1 MSVSPSSPLLQVDGL
16 HIRYETGRSMWGTP
30 RFRDVVHGVSFDVQP
45 GQTFGLVGESGSG
58 KSTIGKAL
66 LRQIPILSGTI
77 SFEGQR
83 ISDLPLGATPLS
95 YRRAVQVVF
104 QNPLQSLNPR
114 MRAHETVAEAV
125 RFHIGL
131 TGASLK
137 ARTRELFDDVGLSA
151 RVDDRYPGELSGG
164 QQQRV
169 AIARA
174 LASNPKLVICDEA
187 VSALDVSTQAQVITL
202 LRKLQERHGVS
213 YVFISHDLGIVR
225 SICHSV
231 GVLRQGDFVDIGD
244 VASVYHRPTSDYTKN
259 LLDAVPR
266 PSLARASLATGS

>member
-1 MSVSPSSPLLQVDGL
+1 MTGWDQPLLRVEDL
-16 HIRYETGRSMWGTP
+16 HLRYEVGRSIWGTA
-30 RFRDVVHGVSFDVQP
+30 RYREVIRGVSFDVPP

-66 LRQIPILSGTI
+66 LRQLPILSGRVL
-77 SFEGQR
+77 FEGQSVTNLAPASKR
-83 ISDLPLGATPLS
+83 A
-95 YRRAVQVVF
+95 YRQAVQAVF

-114 MRAHETVAEAV
+114 MLARETVAEAV
-125 RFHIGL
+125 RFHTGL
-131 TGASLK
+131 AGPELRK
-137 ARTRELFDDVGLSA
+137 RTQTLFDDVGLASKLG
-151 RVDDRYPGELSGG
+151 DHYPSELSGG

-202 LRKLQERHGVS
+202 LRRLQSQHGVS
-213 YVFISHDLGIVR
+213 YIFISHDLGIVR

-231 GVLRQGDFVDIGD
+231 GVLHHGRFVDIGD
-244 VASVYHRPTSDYTKN
+244 VASVYRRPTSNYTRS
-259 LLDAVPR
+259 LLGAIPRVP
-266 PSLARASLATGS
+266 SMRAG